1 MASSTATRARQ
12 SYTTEQVIQN
22 IFADEDS
29 ENEQV
34 ESETDESE
42 EEETSGENDEHIQVE
57 AVEEPPVRGRGAIR
71 RRGVRTRGGNRGGN
85 RNQARLVAQTQKEA
99 ELETKWKHQD
109 QQPNIPDFTGESKI
123 NFDLP
128 EAATTL
134 DFLDLF
140 LDDGFF
146 DMLTLQTNLYAAQYR
161 EIHVILPRYSRA
173 RNWKDVTN
181 AEMREFMALHLLTG
195 IVRKPEISQYRS
207 TDPLLKSPIFNE
219 VMSRNRLQAILEF
232 LHFADNLNYDVNEPN
247 RDRLFKV
254 RPVVDYLVS
263 KFKTVYTPQMNVS
276 IDEELLLWKGR
287 LGFK

>member
-1 MASSTATRARQ
+1 MSIRAEGCAEHAQTSLKVAIMFHSNMASSSATRARE

-42 EEETSGENDEHIQVE
+42 EEETSDENDEDIQVE

-71 RRGVRTRGGNRGGN
+71 RGVRTRGVTGGN
-85 RNQARLVAQTQKEA
+85 RNLQNQVRLVAQTQKEA

-128 EAATTL
+128 EATTL
-134 DFLDLF
+134 EFLDLF

-161 EIHVILPRYSRA
+161 EIHVILPRYSRQ
-173 RNWKDVTN
+173 
-181 AEMREFMALHLLTG
+181 G
-195 IVRKPEISQYRS
+195 I
-207 TDPLLKSPIFNE
+207 
-219 VMSRNRLQAILEF
+219 
-232 LHFADNLNYDVNEPN
+232 
-247 RDRLFKV
+247 
-254 RPVVDYLVS
+254 
-263 KFKTVYTPQMNVS
+263 
-276 IDEELLLWKGR
+276 GR
-287 LGFK
+287 T